1 MRILPVVPKID
12 DQTGLKDEHDLFK
25 LRALADG
32 MTNLVSVIDDP
43 MVIAFDGP
51 WGSGKSTFL
60 RQWAGELRKK
70 DFPVI
75 LFDAFE
81 NDYVSDAFAA
91 LAREIVE
98 LIDKKTGKQEVGTD
112 LKKKAISVGKLLL
125 KSGGKIA
132 LKVGTRVATA
142 GMVSDADIKDAL
154 DSAGEEVSEVYENY
168 MEELLE
174 SPKKQKETIE
184 SFKKKLS
191 ELSRILC
198 PAKEGEAQRPLV
210 FIIDELDRCRPS
222 FALELLEKIKHF
234 MSVPNVH
241 FVLGVNLEQLR
252 ESVKVEYG
260 QSIDAQ
266 NYLQKFIMLTIL
278 HGGRTNLGANN
289 GGVALQHAQ
298 AYGRYLAGAYNIA
311 KENQKDFNE
320 SSDLIVA
327 IVEAKGLSLREMERI
342 YCNLVLAL
350 AFTPA
355 NYFRLAPVLGG
366 LCALK
371 IINPMAFSAA
381 KNGTLTIEMASD
393 ALGFKKFKEDIWGV
407 NWWQAFLE
415 TSPGESHLEMLR
427 SLTFKFNLDTRT
439 LDGRR
444 KTVAYIANQIIDKF
458 VSQK

>member
-1 MRILPVVPKID
+1 MRILPVAPKID
-12 DQTGLKDEHDLFK
+12 DQTGLKDEQDLFK
-25 LRALADG
+25 LRGLADG

-98 LIDKKTGKQEVGTD
+98 LVDKIAGKEEVGTD
-112 LKKKAISVGKLLL
+112 LKKKAVGVGKLLI

-132 LKVGTRVATA
+132 LKIGTRFATA
-142 GMVSDADIKDAL
+142 GMVSDTDIKDAI
-154 DSAGEEVSEVYENY
+154 DSVGEEVSEVYESY

-174 SPKKQKETIE
+174 SPRKQKETIE

-191 ELSRILC
+191 ELSGMLS
-198 PAKEGEAQRPLV
+198 PAKEGAAQRPLV

-241 FVLGVNLEQLR
+241 FVLGVNLEQLW
-252 ESVKVEYG
+252 ESVKAEYG
-260 QSIDAQ
+260 SNINAQ
-266 NYLQKFIMLTIL
+266 NYLQKFISLTIP
-278 HGGRTNLGANN
+278 HGGQTNLGM
-289 GGVALQHAQ
+289 GGSTLQHAK
-298 AYGRYLAGAYNIA
+298 AFGTYLAKAFDIT
-311 KENQKDFNE
+311 KENQGDFNNA
-320 SSDLIVA
+320 SNFIIAV
-327 IVEAKGLSLREMERI
+327 VEAKGLSLREMERI
-342 YCNLVLAL
+342 YTNLTLAL
-350 AFTPA
+350 AFTPS
-355 NYFRLAPVLGG
+355 NYFRLAPLLGG

-371 IINPMAFSAA
+371 VIDPKAYSAA
-381 KNGTLTIEMASD
+381 KNGTLTIEAVSEV
-393 ALGFKKFKEDIWGV
+393 LGFKKFREDVWAMG
-407 NWWQAFLE
+407 WWQAFLE
-415 TSPGESHLEMLR
+415 VSPGEKQLSMLNDLGWKFSLE
-427 SLTFKFNLDTRT
+427 TDT

-444 KTVAYIANQIIDKF
+444 KAVAHIANEVIDRFKA
-458 VSQK
+458 QM